1 VNIIAT
7 DITQWGANQNDLAV
21 SNLETRERKP
31 ILVIILDVEKY
42 FSFGHRTLNTTSVS
56 DIKH

>member
-7 DITQWGANQNDLAV
+7 DITQWGANENDLAG
-21 SNLETRERKP
+21 SNLETRERKL

-42 FSFGHRTLNTTSVS
+42 FRFGHRTVNTTSVS